1 MKPNLFIFYP
11 DCPEDFFSRLLAY
24 IANLFPAIGQRLV
37 QRIAVLAG
45 RVPDYFGVFE
55 RCEFWARNSQMVIP
69 FPDLTSRFCAVM
81 ARFILRTNS
90 SHRSASTKCK
100 DMPASPVEI
109 PNVA

>member
-55 RCEFWARNSQMVIP
+55 QCEFVGQE
-69 FPDLTSRFCAVM
+69 FPDGHTVSRPDLKILCSDGT
-81 ARFILRTNS
+81 IYLRTNS